1 MFRKHKQSYF
11 IYIIKGVLEDNDL
24 KFMEKYKNGEIP
36 MMYPKPGNY
45 SLNFTITDP
54 VKANLFI
61 LDFLCPSKKENEDI
75 GIKVTSLNL
84 YTAISNSLI
93 KERLENLLKE
103 MELEEERL
111 K

>member
-1 MFRKHKQSYF
+1 MKL
-11 IYIIKGVLEDNDL
+11 VLEDNDL

-36 MMYPKPGNY
+36 MFYPEPGNY

-54 VKANLFI
+54 IKANLFI
-61 LDFLCPSKKENEDI
+61 LDFLCPSKEKNEDT

-84 YTAISNSLI
+84 YTAISTSFI
-93 KERLENLLKE
+93 KERLENLLRE
-103 MELEEERL
+103 IELEEERL

>member
-1 MFRKHKQSYF
+1 MKL
-11 IYIIKGVLEDNDL
+11 VLEDNDL

-36 MMYPKPGNY
+36 MIYPEPGNY

-61 LDFLCPSKKENEDI
+61 LDFLRPSKEENENT

-84 YTAISNSLI
+84 YTAISTSFI
-93 KERLENLLKE
+93 KERLENLLRE

>member
-1 MFRKHKQSYF
+1 MKL
-11 IYIIKGVLEDNDL
+11 VLEDNDL

-61 LDFLCPSKKENEDI
+61 LNFLCPLKEKNEDT

-84 YTAISNSLI
+84 FTGIISTSLI

>member
-1 MFRKHKQSYF
+1 MKL
-11 IYIIKGVLEDNDL
+11 VLEDNDL

-61 LDFLCPSKKENEDI
+61 LNFLCPSKKENEDI

-84 YTAISNSLI
+84 FTAIISTSLI
-93 KERLENLLKE
+93 KERLENLLRE

>member
-1 MFRKHKQSYF
+1 MKL
-11 IYIIKGVLEDNDL
+11 VLEDNDL

-36 MMYPKPGNY
+36 MFYPEPGNY

-61 LDFLCPSKKENEDI
+61 LDFLYPSKEDT

-84 YTAISNSLI
+84 FTAISTSFI
-93 KERLENLLKE
+93 KERLENLLRE
-103 MELEEERL
+103 MKLEEERL